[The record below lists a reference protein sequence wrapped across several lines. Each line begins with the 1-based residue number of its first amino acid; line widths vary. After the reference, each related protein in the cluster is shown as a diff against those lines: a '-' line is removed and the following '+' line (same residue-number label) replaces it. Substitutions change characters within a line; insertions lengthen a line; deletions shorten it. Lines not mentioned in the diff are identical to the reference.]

1 VKTFCESCGVKLSQ
15 TAKFCSGCG
24 ESVTSSG
31 TGSYTPEAS
40 SKKSTPF
47 DVRCAILAEVW
58 IELRD
63 SVELE
68 DFMREGEIGL
78 ALAYAIEN
86 EIVAVSDKA
95 RELID
100 PLFESLLESLG
111 VEEDEGW
118 EDLNDLRREDL
129 FGILDSP
136 EDDD

>member
-1 VKTFCESCGVKLSQ
+1 
-15 TAKFCSGCG
+15 
-24 ESVTSSG
+24 
-31 TGSYTPEAS
+31 
-40 SKKSTPF
+40 
-47 DVRCAILAEVW
+47 
-58 IELRD
+58 
-63 SVELE
+63 
-68 DFMREGEIGL
+68 MREGEIGL